1 MQSMKRVSVFLAI
14 ASLVA
19 SIVLVA
25 VTSGI
30 AEAQDAGAPPPQR
43 ERVALL
49 PASGTNVH
57 EGYLQAAQDFLRA
70 HLETTG
76 TFQVFMVPGK
86 VGAAEVQ
93 PYEAAGRGKELGAD
107 LAAVLHISR
116 LGNTARCRL
125 AVYDTETATLIHLD
139 EMAAG
144 SPDDLD
150 KVLKRLAQGMATG
163 QRAAASAGI
172 DTVTDKEAQALLKM
186 TATSLFGIKIGAVTP
201 VSRAGE
207 GGSAIPGAGV
217 YWMYDARTFLAEVA
231 FDFHYLGVDDGDSNH
246 DYSFGLGAYYPFSR
260 ANTAPYAGLAV
271 RYGRAAYS
279 NGVNASGGTGVS
291 LHLTGGVLIGRLSNV
306 QLRGEASLFVNTF
319 EETDEMGSASR
330 ANGIVFS
337 AGLGF

>member
-1 MQSMKRVSVFLAI
+1 MQSMKRVLVFLAT
-14 ASLVA
+14 A
-19 SIVLVA
+19 SILA
-25 VTSGI
+25 TATASGV
-30 AEAQDAGAPPPQR
+30 AEAQEGAPPPQR

-86 VGAAEVQ
+86 VGANEVQ

-107 LAAVLHISR
+107 LAVVLHIAR

-125 AVYDTETATLIHLD
+125 AVYDTQTATLIHLD

-163 QRAAASAGI
+163 RRAADSAEI
-172 DTVTDKEAQALLKM
+172 DSVTDQEAEALLKM
-186 TATSLFGIKIGAVTP
+186 TATSLFGIKISAVTP

-207 GGSAIPGAGV
+207 GESAIPGAGV

-231 FDFHYLGVDDGDSNH
+231 FDFHYRSIEDGDSNH

-271 RYGRAAYS
+271 RYGRAAYT
-279 NGVNASGGTGVS
+279 NGQEASGGTGVS
-291 LHLTGGVLIGRLSNV
+291 LHLTGGLLIGRLSNV

-319 EETDEMGSASR
+319 DETDEMGNTSR
-330 ANGIVFS
+330 ANGIVVS